1 MDILRVWAWVPKP
14 PALLTAWLQRFSAPV
29 PAEYAEIELWGEVAG
44 GAIFEDLATGD
55 VLEASAFRAKY
66 SQAVE
71 LHDGAA
77 ELEAAVTFLRSRR
90 RADLAARVLDLVR
103 QEQEPA

>member
-66 SQAVE
+66 SQAWSCTT
-71 LHDGAA
+71 AP
-77 ELEAAVTFLRSRR
+77 RSWRR
-90 RADLAARVLDLVR
+90 PSRFSARVAG
-103 QEQEPA
+103 PI